1 MQIINLSESHSIIQH
16 CMVQLRD
23 VIHQGDRMRFRENI
37 KRISTCMA
45 YEIST
50 QLEYTKTKVKT
61 PLAETMG
68 YKLSEPPVIAL
79 VLRAGLAMHQGFLE
93 LFDEADHCFISA
105 YREEG
110 SRENIKVHVD
120 YLASPDLNGRTVILI
135 DPMLATGSSL
145 VLGYEALLKRGTPK
159 AIFIAS
165 IVAAPEGIAM
175 IQEKIPFKFF
185 YTASIDEGL
194 NEKAYIVP
202 GLGDAGDLAYGEK
215 ISDT

>member
-1 MQIINLSESHSIIQH
+1 MQIVNLSENHSIIHH

-23 VIHQGDRMRFRENI
+23 VNLQGDRMRFRKNI
-37 KRISTCMA
+37 ERISTCMA
-45 YEIST
+45 YEISKH
-50 QLEYTKTKVKT
+50 LEYTETQVTT
-61 PLAETMG
+61 PLAQTTG
-68 YKLSEPPVIAL
+68 HQLSEPPVIAL
-79 VLRAGLAMHQGFLE
+79 VLRAGLAMHKAFLE

-159 AIFIAS
+159 TIFIAS
-165 IVAAPEGIAM
+165 IVAAPEGVET
-175 IQEKIPFKFF
+175 IQKKIPFKGF
-185 YTASIDEGL
+185 YTASIDKGL

-215 ISDT
+215 IN